1 MDFDLIH
8 SHLQQSKQ
16 TVWVGALASRVR
28 SMQPELRLDGQNGFH
43 KIMWLSKGHARVVIN
58 GVTRGIGPNT
68 IVYVPS
74 NTPHVFE
81 VGLHTYGSFISIDP
95 KADINTP
102 SQSFVFT
109 VMNILQQAETAKY
122 VDSILAESN
131 SEAEGRFLAIE
142 AYVSL
147 LMVHILRLTGD
158 KIESSKETAS
168 QRLMRKFSRVLEGQ
182 YNSGRTL
189 SEYADVLGVT
199 TTHLSR
205 VSRQLNNK
213 SAGQLI
219 QDRVLSEA
227 THLLLHSNEKVQ
239 DISKQLGFSSPA
251 YFTRLFNSKMNQTPK
266 DYRKSQARGPEEMQR
281 IRARG
286 L

>member
-1 MDFDLIH
+1 MDTDLTH
-8 SHLQQSKQ
+8 SHLLQSEQ
-16 TVWVGALASRVR
+16 TVWVGALASSVR
-28 SMQPELRLDGQNGFH
+28 SMRPELRLDGQNGFH
-43 KIMWLSKGHARVVIN
+43 KIMWLSKGHARVTIN

-68 IVYVPS
+68 FVFVPS

-95 KADINTP
+95 AADINMP
-102 SQSFVFT
+102 QRSFVFP
-109 VMNILQQAETAKY
+109 VMNIMQQAEIAKY
-122 VDSILAESN
+122 VDSIL
-131 SEAEGRFLAIE
+131 SEASSEADGRFLAIE

-147 LMVHILRLTGD
+147 LIVHILRLTGD
-158 KIESSKETAS
+158 KIEDAKETAS
-168 QRLMRKFSRVLEGQ
+168 QRLMRKFSRILEGQ
-182 YNSGRTL
+182 FNSGRTL

-227 THLLLHSNEKVQ
+227 THLLLHSNQKVQ

-251 YFTRLFNSKMNQTPK
+251 YFTRLFNSKLNQTPK
-266 DYRKSQARGPEEMQR
+266 DYRKSRARGPEEMQR